1 MPGTEYKPAGKA
13 SASTTVAYTGD
24 FAQPSTTTIV
34 TAITTTITTAATG
47 SVTTTTTT
55 QSTTESTPAAAS
67 VTTTN
72 HGDAPESDDSTN
84 DSEYP
89 SPGPPHRLL
98 PVRNG
103 KSDAG
108 QQIRDERIQ
117 RVQIAF
123 YQAITQGTRIG

>member
-13 SASTTVAYTGD
+13 SASATVAYTGD

-34 TAITTTITTAATG
+34 TTITTTITTAATG

-72 HGDAPESDDSTN
+72 HGEAPESDDSTN

-89 SPGPPHRLL
+89 SPDPPHRLL
-98 PVRNG
+98 PVVRRYGLRESTTG
-103 KSDAG
+103 KGKRGEEID
-108 QQIRDERIQ
+108 R
-117 RVQIAF
+117 RVRPLIA
-123 YQAITQGTRIG
+123 INNND